1 VLSLS
6 LSLCLGYHYSLPIEK
21 NNLLTIIITQKQIVI
36 ISVFREILMILRPLA
51 TEATLALFYEKR
63 VKKS

>member
-1 VLSLS
+1 MY
-6 LSLCLGYHYSLPIEK
+6 CLGYHYLLLIEK
-21 NNLLTIIITQKQIVI
+21 NNLLTIIITQKRIVI

-51 TEATLALFYEKR
+51 TEVTLALFHEKR

>member
-1 VLSLS
+1 
-6 LSLCLGYHYSLPIEK
+6 
-21 NNLLTIIITQKQIVI
+21 LLTIIITQKQIVI

-63 VKKS
+63 VKKSWIFFLCLAKEILKSTPN